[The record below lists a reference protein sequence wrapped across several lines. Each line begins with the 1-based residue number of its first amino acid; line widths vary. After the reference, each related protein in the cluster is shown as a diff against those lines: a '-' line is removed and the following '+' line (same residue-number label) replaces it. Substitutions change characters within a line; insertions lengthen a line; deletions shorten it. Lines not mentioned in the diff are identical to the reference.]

1 MCKNKQ
7 KNRHKNNSFIKKFD
21 SDFDDIFK
29 DPRYF
34 IQKAKKEKKQ
44 IFTIIKVGKRGRRKK
59 VNIVAKYT
67 YYNNHRQHNKLSY
80 DNIIRKLKRYFT
92 NSLLDFVNKLYEM
105 EKSQLESDTNNNS
118 KNKAKKPDKWLQ
130 IIQNKNIIQIKK
142 NENLMWFDCKIK
154 DYLSSDVSEKCK
166 NYDKNYNKIQIQKI
180 CQENTMKNLSKFLQ
194 DINIRFLFEIYAKD
208 YDFGIGIKGWYLKFL
223 TLKNDVDQMTN
234 EERTD
239 DEEGRIDR
247 EKYTSKIREVAI
259 NLENIFKKKR
269 KRRKNDI
276 IIEI

>member
-67 YYNNHRQHNKLSY
+67 YYHNYRQHNKLSY

-223 TLKNDVDQMTN
+223 TLKNDIDQMTN

-259 NLENIFKKKR
+259 NLEKKKKKKR